1 MAIYFI
7 SADHRFLDLETVS
20 RLGAVAPGLGKELVD
35 LLPGLRGAMVLAT
48 CNRLSLLLD
57 SRSGSRAD
65 FGSSS
70 SAPCGVVPGVY
81 GGGTVDD
88 GGGDDSDKVAG
99 GAAPEAPGSR
109 GEEQDSPPVPD
120 GLAATLSRVSALM
133 ARRSGLERDDLAW
146 ASWEGAQAYRE
157 LFATASGLESM
168 VVGERQIAG
177 QVRRA
182 LGEAE
187 REGTLSPDLVRVV
200 EHALVVSRRVA
211 AETSVVGR
219 GRSLA
224 AVGVDLVAQELPPLS
239 RCRVLLAGTGSYAG
253 ATVSVLRERG
263 AADVTVYSASH
274 RAQSFAQGHGLR
286 ALDPD
291 GLQAALATVDL
302 VITCRGRGAPVLTR
316 DQVARATAQRL
327 RKEGGNRPLTLL
339 DLSLVRDVERGVE
352 ELPGVVYTG
361 LERIQS
367 AVPEAGTEDLAAARA
382 IVAQETEAFER
393 FLRGRRMDGLITGLR
408 SQVNDMV
415 AQEAA
420 RLRPVPAAGRRSAAG
435 GTGSRGGAGG
445 EGVGMADGGA
455 EPSRRDDE
463 DGEALV
469 TVAEAQ
475 QALRRLAARLL
486 HHPTVAAR
494 RAGQDGREEDFR
506 VALETVLGPEVAG
519 GVAAGPRRSRSR
531 GDSGSEV
538 SGPVCLPRVVSLD
551 AADSDGRESTATPP
565 SARVQ

>member
-286 ALDPD
+286 ALDPT
-291 GLQAALATVDL
+291 GSRRHWPRWTWSSPVAVGVPRAHPRPGGACHRPAAAE
-302 VITCRGRGAPVLTR
+302 G
-316 DQVARATAQRL
+316 
-327 RKEGGNRPLTLL
+327 GGNRPLTLL

-420 RLRPVPAAGRRSAAG
+420 RLRPVPAAGRRSVAG